1 MVIFCLL
8 CENNSKTFQKKEAS
22 SFLIELD
29 SAKKQ
34 RLALLGLRFYFCYFN
49 ETAWTAA
56 SVDVWPFD
64 MDMPSITVNLI
75 PSVKMKTIEILRL
88 YEDAVRQH
96 KYGESR

>member
-8 CENNSKTFQKKEAS
+8 CENNSKTFQQKEAR

-29 SAKKQ
+29 GAKKQ
-34 RLALLGLRFYFCYFN
+34 RLALL
-49 ETAWTAA
+49 AWTAA

-64 MDMPSITVNLI
+64 MDMPSITVICI

-88 YEDAVRQH
+88 YEDAVQQH